1 MNHRNSYVSLGP
13 PVFLEYEEF
22 LSHVKTETVL
32 QMLLLRAP
40 FLQVCTDKRF
50 FYVKQ
55 VIE

>member
-1 MNHRNSYVSLGP
+1 MLVL
-13 PVFLEYEEF
+13 VLLFLEYEEF

-40 FLQVCTDKRF
+40 FLPVCTDKRF